1 MSPLSVEIGD
11 FDGNGH
17 DDLVASFADKSIK
30 WYPFDKA
37 TGQFSSGHAVAL
49 NENRAYAL
57 QYLTVGDINGDLLPD
72 ILGVFSESSKVVWYR
87 NKLLNQNDGPS
98 LRFNE
103 GFMAITE
110 NEVYLKSPRK
120 VMLVDMDNDK
130 KLDLLTS
137 SFSNPKI
144 LLFKNDGL
152 GSFNSPP
159 ITIVENQGFAKGF
172 TVGNFDGDADGLMDI
187 AYSLLTSSG
196 SV

>member
-1 MSPLSVEIGD
+1 M
-11 FDGNGH
+11 
-17 DDLVASFADKSIK
+17 
-30 WYPFDKA
+30 
-37 TGQFSSGHAVAL
+37 
-49 NENRAYAL
+49 
-57 QYLTVGDINGDLLPD
+57 
-72 ILGVFSESSKVVWYR
+72 WYR

-159 ITIVENQGFAKGF
+159 ITIVENQGFAKVSQSG
-172 TVGNFDGDADGLMDI
+172 TLMAMRMGSWI
-187 AYSLLTSSG
+187 LPILYSLLA
-196 SV
+196 VRV